1 MVWRKADAAM
11 RRVLNTTLP
20 NSFLSS
26 LPDDARNLEVCV
38 VWQHLER
45 YHDPILAAEPSAERK
60 ESEVREGPRKGDDGG
75 DDDFT
80 AEKVEIALNKLFGD
94 KSKKAIIGQSEA
106 SLVTRINHVKKGT
119 KKRKL
124 DANANVQGQG
134 CFNCHQKAQC
144 ECMKADRDPSREGGG
159 GVFRTNI
166 QAQPSKKSLSS
177 TMEVATIQHVA
188 KKQQMAHE
196 PPTDV
201 EVEDEFKMSETEKS
215 NWESDQDGF

>member
-26 LPDDARNLEVCV
+26 LQEPG
-38 VWQHLER
+38 
-45 YHDPILAAEPSAERK
+45 AEPSAERK

-124 DANANVQGQG
+124 DANAN
-134 CFNCHQKAQC
+134 
-144 ECMKADRDPSREGGG
+144 
-159 GVFRTNI
+159 
-166 QAQPSKKSLSS
+166 
-177 TMEVATIQHVA
+177 HVA

>member
-38 VWQHLER
+38 VWQHLE
-45 YHDPILAAEPSAERK
+45 PEPSAERK

-159 GVFRTNI
+159 RLQNQHSG
-166 QAQPSKKSLSS
+166 S
-177 TMEVATIQHVA
+177 TVEKVA
-188 KKQQMAHE
+188 KQYHGGCYDTARGKEA
-196 PPTDV
+196 TDGARTTNGRR
-201 EVEDEFKMSETEKS
+201 S
-215 NWESDQDGF
+215 GR

>member
-45 YHDPILAAEPSAERK
+45 KFGLGDAGVVDEPLKSDSQLELEGYRDPILAAEPSAERK

-94 KSKKAIIGQSEA
+94 KSKKAIVGQNEA
-106 SLVTRINHVKKGT
+106 SSVTRINHVKKGT

-144 ECMKADRDPSREGGG
+144 ERMKADRDPSREGGP
-159 GVFRTNI
+159 VFRTNI
-166 QAQPSKKSLSS
+166 QAQPSKKSFSS
-177 TMEVATIQHVA
+177 TM
-188 KKQQMAHE
+188 
-196 PPTDV
+196 
-201 EVEDEFKMSETEKS
+201 
-215 NWESDQDGF
+215 